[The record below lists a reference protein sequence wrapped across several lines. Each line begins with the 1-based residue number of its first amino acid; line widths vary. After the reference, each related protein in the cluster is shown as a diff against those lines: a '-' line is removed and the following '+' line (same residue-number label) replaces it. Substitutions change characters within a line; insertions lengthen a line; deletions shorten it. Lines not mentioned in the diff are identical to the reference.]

1 MTADKQYQDTVD
13 GIALARRTVEQT
25 SATIR
30 QAMDN
35 GDDPVIFLH
44 NLAASLG
51 KESPF
56 QAGGQGAAIYTV
68 ACFLLAES
76 GFFETTP
83 HDKCICPGPEDGEP
97 TEYLATCPIHRG
109 SWAETLEILADREV
123 MADLAESVAGLDEDA
138 LDPEEIRVAMEDRHA
153 AEDVAIA
160 EEMLPA
166 GVEALGVT
174 EPWCS
179 GYCAEV
185 PMLVGFHDPRCSE
198 YVEPEGNVDG
208 GA

>member
-1 MTADKQYQDTVD
+1 MTTEQQYQDTVD

-44 NLAASLG
+44 NLSVALG

-109 SWAETLEILADREV
+109 SWAETLEILADRELTV
-123 MADLAESVAGLDEDA
+123 QLTASIEDLG
-138 LDPEEIRVAMEDRHA
+138 DPEENFTEAKVPYCVDFCVKVAS
-153 AEDVAIA
+153 
-160 EEMLPA
+160 
-166 GVEALGVT
+166 GVT
-174 EPWCS
+174 R
-179 GYCAEV
+179 
-185 PMLVGFHDPRCSE
+185 HDPRCPG
-198 YVEPEGNVDG
+198 YGEPCCVAHVDLECAIDAPESCCDECPALG
-208 GA
+208 GATE